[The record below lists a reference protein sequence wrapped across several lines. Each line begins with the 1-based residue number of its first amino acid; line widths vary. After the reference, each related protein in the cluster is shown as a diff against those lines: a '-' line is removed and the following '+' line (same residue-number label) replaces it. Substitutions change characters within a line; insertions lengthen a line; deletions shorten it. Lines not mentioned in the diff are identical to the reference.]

1 MLDIRSTLITTSD
14 GQEALIEYDPEG
26 DILEIFFD
34 SVEATTAVHLHESIV
49 LRLNQPQRLPS
60 GLIVVGYSNLSRPT
74 AMGPRSIP
82 LSNLGDLPG
91 DLYTLVAEL
100 VTSPPVSDLLKVTS
114 YFPTDDHPVTL
125 GYIDCPEALA
135 LAA

>member
-14 GQEALIEYDPEG
+14 GQKARIEYDPEG

-34 SVEATTAVHLHESIV
+34 SVDATTAVHLHESIV
-49 LRLNQPQRLPS
+49 LRLNESRRLPS
-60 GLIVVGYSNLSRPT
+60 GLIVVGYCNLSRPT
-74 AMGPRSIP
+74 AIGPRSVP
-82 LSNLGDLPG
+82 LSNLEYLPEG
-91 DLYTLVAEL
+91 LHTLVAEL
-100 VTSPPVSDLLKVTS
+100 VTSPPVSDILKVTS
-114 YFPTDDHPVTL
+114 YFPTDNQPVTL